1 MSGVDNTAA
10 QTDRDGYMDLKAL
23 SKYSSLSVRT
33 LRQYLKDPVHPLP
46 SFRPG
51 GKILIRL
58 SHFDQWMARFHR
70 DGSDLDGLVSDV
82 LEELELTRSTHRGR
96 PGPPRPARLGR

>member
-1 MSGVDNTAA
+1 MVENTAA

-23 SKYSSLSVRT
+23 SQYSSLSVRT

-51 GKILIRL
+51 GKVLVRR
-58 SHFDQWMARFHR
+58 SEFDQWLARFRR
-70 DGSDLDGLVSDV
+70 DRSDVDRLVSEITKEV
-82 LEELELTRSTHRGR
+82 TR
-96 PGPPRPARLGR
+96 